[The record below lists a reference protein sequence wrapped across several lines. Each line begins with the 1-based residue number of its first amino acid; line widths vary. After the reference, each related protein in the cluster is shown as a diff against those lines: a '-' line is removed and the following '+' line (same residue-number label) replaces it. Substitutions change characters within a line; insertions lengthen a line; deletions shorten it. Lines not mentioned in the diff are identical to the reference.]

1 MERSR
6 TATGGEDNSEDE
18 AGLAGRRAQ
27 RQARRAQEVGL
38 FRYAL
43 IRVTRSSG

>member
-6 TATGGEDNSEDE
+6 TATGGEDNSGDE